1 MEYKDEIEKINLKRK
16 SLKEQDEKLN
26 KKQAELAFKHAKEI
40 INLKKGK
47 YYRFDED
54 NGDGVKCTGYFKYEN
69 CKYVDNRLEIP
80 KLIIHYDG
88 DKWNQYIILK
98 SGFLIVAENVIN
110 GQVIVSEINE
120 SEYNEFLNKVV
131 NEVQE

>member
-1 MEYKDEIEKINLKRK
+1 MEYKDELEKINLKRK
-16 SLKEQDEKLN
+16 SLDEQMEKLN
-26 KKQAELAFKHAKEI
+26 KKQAELEFKHAKEI

-47 YYRFDED
+47 YYMFDED
-54 NGDGVKCTGYFKYEN
+54 NNGVKCTGYFRYEN

-80 KLIIHYDG
+80 KLIMHYDG

-120 SEYNEFLNKVV
+120 SEYNRFLNMVV
-131 NEVQE
+131 NEVKG